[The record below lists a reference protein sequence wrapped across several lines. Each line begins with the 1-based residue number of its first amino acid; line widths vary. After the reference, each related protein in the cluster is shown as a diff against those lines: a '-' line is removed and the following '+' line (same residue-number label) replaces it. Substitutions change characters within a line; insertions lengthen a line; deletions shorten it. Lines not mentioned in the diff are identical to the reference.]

1 MYRIIK
7 YFSFI
12 FFLSLFACGDG
23 RNAQDAQ
30 VKTDPN
36 ALKKSMEKANR
47 YMVNDE
53 EADIEDY
60 VKRHGLDMVLTGT
73 GLRYAIQKQ
82 GSEQMIQEG
91 QMVSLEY
98 ELRSITGDLIYSSNN
113 EGNKVFKVG
122 DGTVESGLDEAMKY
136 LHKNDIATL
145 IIPSHLAYGLHGDDN
160 QIPAYSTLIYMIKI
174 KDIQ

>member
-12 FFLSLFACGDG
+12 FLLSLFACGDG
-23 RNAQDAQ
+23 QETQ

-60 VKRHGLDMVLTGT
+60 VTRHGLEMLSTGT
-73 GLRYAIQKQ
+73 GLRYCILKQ
-82 GSEQMIQEG
+82 GSGPLIQEG
-91 QMVSLEY
+91 QTVCLEY

-122 DGTVESGLDEAMKY
+122 DGSVESGLDEAMSY
-136 LHKNDIATL
+136 LHENDIATL
-145 IIPSHLAYGLHGDDN
+145 IIPSHLAYGLHGDDKK
-160 QIPAYSTLIYMIKI
+160 IPAYSTLIYTIKI
-174 KDIQ
+174 IDIQ

>member
-1 MYRIIK
+1 MYRIVK

-12 FFLSLFACGDG
+12 LLLSLFACGG
-23 RNAQDAQ
+23 NQDSQ

-47 YMVNDE
+47 YIVNDE

-60 VKRHGLDMVLTGT
+60 VTRHGLNMQTTGT
-73 GLRYAIQKQ
+73 GLRYCILKQ
-82 GSEQMIQEG
+82 GSGPLIKEDQI
-91 QMVSLEY
+91 VTLEY

-122 DGTVESGLDEAMKY
+122 DGSVESGLDEAMLY
-136 LHKNDIATL
+136 LHEDDIATL
-145 IIPSHLAYGLHGDDN
+145 ILPSHLAYGLHGDDN
-160 QIPAYSTLIYMIKI
+160 KIPAYSTLIYSIKI
-174 KDIQ
+174 VDIQ

>member
-12 FFLSLFACGDG
+12 FLLSLFACGDG
-23 RNAQDAQ
+23 QETQ

-60 VKRHGLDMVLTGT
+60 VTRHGLEMLSTGT
-73 GLRYAIQKQ
+73 GLRYCILKQ
-82 GSEQMIQEG
+82 GSGPLIQEG
-91 QMVSLEY
+91 QTVCLEY

-122 DGTVESGLDEAMKY
+122 DGSVESGLDEAMPY
-136 LHKNDIATL
+136 LHENDIATL
-145 IIPSHLAYGLHGDDN
+145 IIPSHLAYGLHGDDKK
-160 QIPAYSTLIYMIKI
+160 IPAYSTLIYTIKI
-174 KDIQ
+174 IDIQ